1 MSTQTEHPSPPLD
14 CPVSWPQPGE
24 GYGLGK
30 PPFFDQ
36 HLGAWVVSSFA
47 DVERVL
53 HDPSAFSSKWVTG
66 PYRATAFAPMMAAV
80 ARDPRAA
87 TAMIYFHIGLID
99 SDGDVHR
106 RERSFVAKAFTPRR
120 VRTFEPAIRELSEQ
134 LTEAIVGRTEV
145 PFVQEFAVPLP
156 VKVIAQ
162 GLGLHPSKYLDLKR
176 WSDGFQR
183 PIGTPDPSPE
193 QLEEFLTAST
203 EFTDYVTP
211 IIEERRLAPADD
223 IISVLTHENEAGERL
238 NNAEILSLCG
248 ALLLAGNETS
258 TAALAGTLLYL
269 IRTPG
274 LQDQVRADPSLIPAL
289 VEEGLRLTTPAQV
302 LFRTAT
308 ADAEVA
314 GVKIAKGDHV
324 LLRFAAAN
332 RDEARF
338 DTPLAPCL
346 DRADKRHLT
355 FGRGLHTCLGAPLAR
370 AELRITLETLVARTS
385 AITLSN
391 RDDAVVPAG
400 NEMTAGVGE
409 LYVDV
414 TR

>member
-1 MSTQTEHPSPPLD
+1 MSTQTEHQSPPLE
-14 CPVSWPQPGE
+14 CPVAWPQPGE
-24 GYGLGK
+24 GYGIGQ
-30 PPFFDQ
+30 PAFFDQ
-36 HLGAWVVSSFA
+36 QLGAWVVSAFA
-47 DVERVL
+47 DVERIL
-53 HDPSAFSSKWVTG
+53 HDPTSFSSKWVTG
-66 PYRATAFAPMMAAV
+66 PYRATAFAPMMASF

-99 SDGDVHR
+99 SDGDVHA
-106 RERSFVAKAFTPRR
+106 RERSFVARIFTPRR
-120 VRTFEPAIRELSEQ
+120 VRAFEPTMRELSEE
-134 LTEAIVGRTEV
+134 LTDSILGRTGV

-162 GLGLHPSKYLDLKR
+162 GLGLQPTDYLDLKR

-183 PIGTPDPSPE
+183 PIGTPEPTPE
-193 QLEEFLTAST
+193 AIEEFLTAST

-211 IIEERRLAPADD
+211 IIEERRREPTGD
-223 IISVLTHENEAGERL
+223 IISILAAENEAGERL
-238 NNAEILSLCG
+238 NNAEILSMCA

-258 TAALAGTLLYL
+258 TAALGGTLLYL
-269 IRTPG
+269 MRASG
-274 LQDQVRADPSLIPAL
+274 LQDQVRADPSLVPAL

-308 ADAEVA
+308 VDVEVA

-332 RDEARF
+332 RDDKRF
-338 DTPLAPCL
+338 ETPLTPCL

-370 AELRITLETLVARTS
+370 AEIRIAFETLLARTS
-385 AITLSN
+385 SITLSD
-391 RDDAVVPAG
+391 REDAVVPAG

-409 LYVDV
+409 LYIDV
-414 TR
+414 SA